1 MVRAKIAQLVS
12 AVCLLAGLSACGGN
26 GDIDPRTITITT
38 ESSPSFNCNQGE
50 IRTRTGI
57 DVNQN
62 GLLETSEVSSD
73 VISCVTNNGLG
84 GDDGLFNDDKPQ

>member
-1 MVRAKIAQLVS
+1 MVREKIAYLCCS
-12 AVCLLAGLSACGGN
+12 LLLASLAACGS
-26 GDIDPRTITITT
+26 GDIDPRTITLTS
-38 ESSPSFNCNQGE
+38 ELPANFNCPQGE

-73 VISCVTNNGLG
+73 VLSCMVNNGLG
-84 GDDGLFNDDKPQ
+84 GDDGLFNDDKPA